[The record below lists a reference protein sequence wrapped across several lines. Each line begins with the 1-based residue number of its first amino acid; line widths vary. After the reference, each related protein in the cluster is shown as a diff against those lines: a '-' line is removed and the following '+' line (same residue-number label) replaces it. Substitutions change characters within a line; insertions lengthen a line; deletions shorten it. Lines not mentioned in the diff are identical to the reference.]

1 METAITGW
9 VSVGIPNGSAFRGR
23 GFRPSGRQL
32 LGGAAPLWENRP
44 VKPKPTASP
53 SAQKLVADM
62 LAGHRL
68 SLARLI
74 SKVEN
79 RDRDLAAIMQ
89 SLYPRTG
96 KAQVVGVTGPPGAG
110 KSTLVDRMTAQ
121 LRKAG
126 KRVAIVAVDPS
137 SPFSGG
143 AILGDRIRMQQHS
156 GDEGVYIR
164 SLGTRGKHGGLSHA
178 TKEVVLVLDAAGFD
192 VILVES
198 AGVGQTE
205 LEILKLAQTVLVV
218 LVPESGDSIQ
228 VMKAGLMEIADL
240 FAVNKCDR
248 PEADKLVREL
258 VNMVG
263 LTPHDQETWLPP
275 VLKTEAVR
283 DVGVTELLAE
293 VDRHQAHLTRSGGR
307 AGKALDFLRAEVAD
321 ILAERLAETLAQ
333 SFETSSG
340 QEVLKDL
347 LARKLDPYAAADL
360 ISRT

>member
-1 METAITGW
+1 MRARRHPAAVRRQRLGGDRALW
-9 VSVGIPNGSAFRGR
+9 DNRGVSAPKPA
-23 GFRPSGRQL
+23 RQL
-32 LGGAAPLWENRP
+32 VQE
-44 VKPKPTASP
+44 
-53 SAQKLVADM
+53 M
-62 LAGHRL
+62 LSGHRL
-68 SLARLI
+68 ALARLI

-89 SLYPRTG
+89 ELYPHTG
-96 KAQVVGVTGPPGAG
+96 RAQVVGVTGPPGAG

-156 GDEGVYIR
+156 GDAGVYIR

-192 VILVES
+192 YVLVET

-240 FAVNKCDR
+240 FAVNKSDR

-263 LTPHDQETWLPP
+263 LTPHDEKTWLPP
-275 VLKTEAVR
+275 VHKTEAVR
-283 DVGVTELLAE
+283 DVGVAE
-293 VDRHQAHLTRSGGR
+293 VLASVEKHQAHLTQSGGR
-307 AGKALDFLRAEVAD
+307 AGKALDFLRAEVGD
-321 ILAERLAETLAQ
+321 ILAERLAETLAR
-333 SFETSSG
+333 SFETASG
-340 QEVLKDL
+340 QEVLQKL

-360 ISRT
+360 ISGA